1 MLDILDMI
9 NDWIA
14 SDRRVALATVIKTW
28 GSAPRREGSK
38 MGITAEMGRAG
49 TLGRVDTDR
58 RHSRVDNAPPAMIG
72 SVSGGCV
79 EGAVVEEAVA
89 GLRDG
94 APRLLKFGVAD
105 DMAWEVGLTCGGSI
119 EVFVEP
125 LDPLW
130 WDALAELV
138 GQDNFGVTITIVEGE
153 LIGEK
158 VLLDGQGD
166 ILYQTDNL
174 TEAQVSAMKAVA
186 GSSKKSGVV
195 TMDETRV
202 MVDMQ
207 VERPHLILIGGVH
220 VAIPLQAMATQVGF
234 RVSIVD
240 PRAAFASHERFPN
253 VSNILHSYPDKALPQ
268 LGLDRSSYLA
278 VLTHDPKI
286 DDKALITALPANIP
300 YIGVLSSGRTHKQRV
315 ARLKEAGLGD
325 ELIAQIRTPIGIDIG
340 ASTPE
345 EIAVCILAE
354 IIAVR
359 NGIRDEVR

>member
-1 MLDILDMI
+1 MLDILDTMKR
-9 NDWIA
+9 WQA
-14 SDRRVALATVIKTW
+14 EERAVALATVVKTW

-38 MGITAEMGRAG
+38 MGITREM
-49 TLGRVDTDR
+49 GRVDT
-58 RHSRVDNAPPAMIG
+58 APPAMVG

-79 EGAVVEEAVA
+79 EGAVVEEALA
-89 GLRDG
+89 GLKDG
-94 APRLLKFGVAD
+94 RARLLKFGVAD

-125 LDPLW
+125 LDSLW
-130 WDALAELV
+130 WDALAELAAKDHFAV
-138 GQDNFGVTITIVEGE
+138 TVTIMDGA

-158 VLLDGQGD
+158 VLLDAAGAV
-166 ILYQTDNL
+166 LYKTANVGSELLGEMQT
-174 TEAQVSAMKAVA
+174 VA
-186 GSSKKSGVV
+186 GQSNKTGIV
-195 TMDETRV
+195 TMGETRV
-202 MVDMQ
+202 MVDLQ

-240 PRAAFASHERFPN
+240 PRSAFASSERFPD
-253 VSNILHSYPDKALPQ
+253 VTNILHSYPDKALPQ

-300 YIGVLSSGRTHKQRV
+300 YIGVLSSGRTHRQRV
-315 ARLKEAGLGD
+315 ARLKEAGMTD
-325 ELIAQIRTPIGIDIG
+325 DLIAQIRTPIGIDIG

-359 NGIRDEVR
+359 NGVRDEVR

>member
-1 MLDILDMI
+1 MLDILDTM
-9 NDWIA
+9 NHWLA
-14 SDRRVALATVIKTW
+14 EKRAVALATVVKTW

-38 MGITAEMGRAG
+38 MAVSSHNHAG
-49 TLGRVDTDR
+49 D
-58 RHSRVDNAPPAMIG
+58 APAMIG

-79 EGAVVEEAVA
+79 EGAVVEEAQ
-89 GLRDG
+89 GSLRDG

-105 DMAWEVGLTCGGSI
+105 DLAWEVGLTCGGSI

-125 LDPLW
+125 LDALW
-130 WDALAELV
+130 WDALAQLAA
-138 GQDNFGVTITIVEGE
+138 QDNFGVTITRVEGE

-158 VLLDGQGD
+158 VLLDARGE
-166 ILYQTDNL
+166 ILFQTDKL
-174 TEAQVSAMKAVA
+174 TGAQVESMSAVA
-186 GSSKKSGVV
+186 RSSKKSGVV
-195 TMDETRV
+195 ALGESRV

-220 VAIPLQAMATQVGF
+220 VAIPLSAMAAQVGF

-240 PRAAFASHERFPN
+240 PRAAFASRERFPD
-253 VSNILHSYPDKALPQ
+253 VANILHSYPDKALPQ
-268 LGLDRSSYLA
+268 LGLDRSAYLA

-325 ELIAQIRTPIGIDIG
+325 DLIAQIRTPIGIDIG
-340 ASTPE
+340 ARMPE

-359 NGIRDEVR
+359 NGLGVGSLDTAGPAR